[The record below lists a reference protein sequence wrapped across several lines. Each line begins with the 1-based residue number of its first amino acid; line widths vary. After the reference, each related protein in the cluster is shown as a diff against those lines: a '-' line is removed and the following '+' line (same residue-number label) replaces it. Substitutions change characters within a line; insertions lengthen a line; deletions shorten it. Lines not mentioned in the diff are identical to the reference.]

1 MNDPASLGA
10 AAGSCATSKHGAFG
24 ARPPSPSGRPSRPEQ
39 RQRELSPKVGELA
52 QTNQTKEQNM
62 ESTRKTAIVAGVF
75 FLITEVTAILGL
87 LLYGSVLS
95 DPHFIVSA
103 SVDDTGVLGGAFLEV
118 LLAIAVVGT
127 GVTLYPVIRRQHEGI
142 ALGHVAGRLIEAT
155 IIAVGAIS
163 LLAVVSMRQ
172 HLAGATG
179 AEAGAAV
186 TVGQALVA
194 VHNWTFL
201 FGPKLALGVNT
212 VLLAYLMYRSR
223 LVPRAIAV
231 LGLVG
236 GALVFA
242 SGTAVLF
249 GAYEDL
255 SIAGFGAAVPVFA
268 WEVSLAVW
276 MIVKGFKP
284 SPVTAGTSA
293 PSTRP
298 GYRAAAV

>member
-1 MNDPASLGA
+1 M
-10 AAGSCATSKHGAFG
+10 TSI
-24 ARPPSPSGRPSRPEQ
+24 RR
-39 RQRELSPKVGELA
+39 
-52 QTNQTKEQNM
+52 
-62 ESTRKTAIVAGVF
+62 TAIVAGVF
-75 FLITEVTAILGL
+75 FLITEVTAIAGV
-87 LLYGSVLS
+87 LLYGPVLGS
-95 DPHFIVSA
+95 PDFIVSA
-103 SVDDTGVLGGAFLEV
+103 TVDDTGVRAGALLEA

-127 GVTLYPVIRRQHEGI
+127 AVTLYPIIKRQNEGM

-163 LLAVVSMRQ
+163 LLAVVTMRQ
-172 HLAGATG
+172 DLAGTTGPEAT
-179 AEAGAAV
+179 AAV
-186 TVGQALVA
+186 TVGQSLVA

-236 GALVFA
+236 GSLIFA

-249 GAYEDL
+249 GLYEDL
-255 SIAGFGAAVPVFA
+255 SIPGLAAAAPVLA
-268 WEVSLAVW
+268 WELSVATW

-284 SPVTAGTSA
+284 SPITAGMTATSRQPA
-293 PSTRP
+293 
-298 GYRAAAV
+298 YQH